1 MNRAIYTVAYK
12 GKKFLN
18 KVKFCYKSLEAKLK
32 ANTAEMTTKTEMLYE
47 DAVHILN
54 NLHLQKEI
62 DFTRRCVRSK
72 DIKYDVS
79 IIVPVYNAEKNLET
93 CIKSLINQ
101 KTKYSYEIICVNDGS
116 NDNSLRI
123 LNGLAE
129 YDDRII
135 VVNQANGGASI
146 ARNAGI
152 RIAEGKYFFFV
163 DADDIVPEDSIN
175 LLLETAL
182 KTKADIVQGNIGKCN
197 GEGKIY
203 YVGTYKRGILNTT
216 LDYYNCNMSGTTW
229 GRLYRRELWDKIDFF
244 PGYAYEDAIIWCN
257 VYSQCKIMVYEP
269 ELIYIFRS
277 QDNSLF
283 KRQNNSEKCLDS
295 IWVIDEC
302 VKLHEYLSNE
312 ESDGWYQMILWQL
325 SVGIVTRIGY
335 ISNDEVLQA
344 SFVIAKHIAE
354 SLRGFGKTRF
364 EGQNKRIYREIE
376 DSFRTTRYKKW
387 VAYSWLLSYSEK
399 I

>member
-1 MNRAIYTVAYK
+1 MNRALYTVAYK
-12 GKKFLN
+12 GKKLLN
-18 KVKFCYKSLEAKLK
+18 KGKFYYKSLEAKLK
-32 ANTAEMTTKTEMLYE
+32 ANTVEMRIKTEMSYE
-47 DAVHILN
+47 NAVQILN
-54 NLHLQKEI
+54 ELHLKKEV
-62 DFTRRCVRSK
+62 DFTKPCVRSK
-72 DIKYDVS
+72 GIKYDVS

-101 KTKYSYEIICVNDGS
+101 KTKCSYEIICVNDGS

-129 YDDRII
+129 CDDRII
-135 VVNQANGGASI
+135 VVDQTNGGAST

-152 RIAEGKYFFFV
+152 RIAEGKYFYFV
-163 DADDIVPEDSIN
+163 DADDIVPENSIN

-197 GEGKIY
+197 SEGEIY
-203 YVGTYKRGILNTT
+203 YVCTYRNGILDNT

-244 PGYAYEDAIIWCN
+244 SGYAYEDAIVWCN
-257 VYSQCKIMVYEP
+257 VYSQCKIMVYVP
-269 ELIYIFRS
+269 ELIYTFRS

-302 VKLHEYLSNE
+302 VKLHEYLRDVE
-312 ESDGWYQMILWQL
+312 TDGWYQMILWQL

-335 ISNDEVLQA
+335 ITNDEVLQA

-364 EGQNKRIYREIE
+364 EGRNKRIYIEIE
-376 DSFRTTRYKKW
+376 DSFRTMEYKKW
-387 VAYSWLLSYSEK
+387 VEYSLILSYSNCV
-399 I
+399 

>member
-1 MNRAIYTVAYK
+1 MNGAIYTVAYK
-12 GKKFLN
+12 GKKLLN
-18 KVKFCYKSLEAKLK
+18 KLKFYYKSLEAKLK
-32 ANTAEMTTKTEMLYE
+32 ANTAEMTTKAEMSYKE
-47 DAVHILN
+47 AVQILN
-54 NLHLQKEI
+54 KRHPQKEI
-62 DFTRRCVRSK
+62 DFTRPCTRSK
-72 DIKYDVS
+72 DIKCDVS

-123 LNGLAE
+123 LNELAE
-129 YDDRII
+129 CDDRII
-135 VVNQANGGASI
+135 VVDQANGGAST

-152 RIAEGKYFFFV
+152 RVAEGKYFFFV

-175 LLLETAL
+175 QLLETAL

-197 GEGKIY
+197 SEGKIY
-203 YVGTYKRGILNTT
+203 YVGTYRKGILNNT
-216 LDYYNCNMSGTTW
+216 LDYYNCNMIGTTW

-257 VYSQCKIMVYEP
+257 VYSQCKTMVYEP

-302 VKLHEYLSNE
+302 VKLHEYLSDE

-354 SLRGFGKTRF
+354 SLRRFGKTRF
-364 EGQNKRIYREIE
+364 DGQNKRIYREIE
-376 DSFRTTRYKKW
+376 DSFRTMEYKKW
-387 VAYSWLLSYSEK
+387 VTYSLLLSYSEK

>member
-1 MNRAIYTVAYK
+1 M
-12 GKKFLN
+12 
-18 KVKFCYKSLEAKLK
+18 
-32 ANTAEMTTKTEMLYE
+32 
-47 DAVHILN
+47 
-54 NLHLQKEI
+54 
-62 DFTRRCVRSK
+62 
-72 DIKYDVS
+72 
-79 IIVPVYNAEKNLET
+79 
-93 CIKSLINQ
+93 
-101 KTKYSYEIICVNDGS
+101 
-116 NDNSLRI
+116 
-123 LNGLAE
+123 
-129 YDDRII
+129 
-135 VVNQANGGASI
+135 GGASI

-182 KTKADIVQGNIGKCN
+182 KTKSDIVQGNIGKCN
-197 GEGKIY
+197 GEGKTY

-302 VKLHEYLSNE
+302 VKLHEYLSDE

-354 SLRGFGKTRF
+354 SLREFGKTRF
-364 EGQNKRIYREIE
+364 EGPNKRIYREIE

>member
-12 GKKFLN
+12 GKKLLN
-18 KVKFCYKSLEAKLK
+18 KGKFYYKSLEAKLK
-32 ANTAEMTTKTEMLYE
+32 ANTAEMTTKTEMSYE
-47 DAVHILN
+47 DAVRILN
-54 NLHLQKEI
+54 ELHPKKEI
-62 DFTRRCVRSK
+62 DFAKQCIRSK
-72 DIKYDVS
+72 NIKYDVS

-116 NDNSLRI
+116 SDNSLRI
-123 LNGLAE
+123 LNELAAC
-129 YDDRII
+129 DDRII
-135 VVNQANGGASI
+135 VLDQTNGGAST
-146 ARNAGI
+146 ARNAGM

-163 DADDIVPEDSIN
+163 DADDIVPANSIN

-197 GEGKIY
+197 SEGKIY
-203 YVGTYKRGILNTT
+203 YVGTYKNGMLDNM
-216 LDYYNCNMSGTTW
+216 LDYYNCNMIGTTW

-244 PGYAYEDAIIWCN
+244 PGYAYEDAIVWCN
-257 VYSQCKIMVYEP
+257 VYSQCRIMVYEP

-283 KRQNNSEKCLDS
+283 KRQNNSKKCLDS

-302 VKLHEYLSNE
+302 VKLHEYLRNV
-312 ESDGWYQMILWQL
+312 ESGGWYQMILWQL

-335 ISNDEVLQA
+335 LSNDEVLQA
-344 SFVIAKHIAE
+344 SFIIAKHIAE
-354 SLRGFGKTRF
+354 ALSGFEKTRF
-364 EGQNKRIYREIE
+364 EGQNKRMYVEIE
-376 DSFRTTRYKKW
+376 DSFRTMEYKKW
-387 VAYSWLLSYSEK
+387 IEYSLLLSYTEK